1 MWVCVCVCACVWVWV
16 YVWVWV
22 CVCVSR
28 CVCACVCVW
37 FLKDPDWMYGGQKH
51 HVYSYAKNQM
61 HMRHVILT
69 CTMSHL
75 CMSHSWGISHSCV
88 SWLIDNKSCHIYACH
103 DSFMKSHI
111 TCICVVTHL
120 PRSQNMKCC
129 YSYSYFLLNIGRT
142 NSHESGHIHMRHVTI
157 ICVMSHSYASCHVHM
172 KHLTFIRVMAHSY
185 ACGGEAVLHV
195 HINLSIHMYI
205 CTYICIHIYIYTYIY
220 MYVYMCVCMYI

>member
-1 MWVCVCVCACVWVWV
+1 MFVCVCVSVLFLKDPKKNVGVCVFVCMCV
-16 YVWVWV
+16 SVSVCVCVWV

-61 HMRHVILT
+61 HMRHVTLT
-69 CTMSHL
+69 CTMSHS
-75 CMSHSWGISHSCV
+75 CMTHSWGISHSCV

-111 TCICVVTHL
+111 TCICVMTHP

-129 YSYSYFLLNIGRT
+129 SSYSYFLLNIGRT

-157 ICVMSHSYASCHVHM
+157 MCVMSHSYGSCQIRMSHVQFICVMSHSIYVIY
-172 KHLTFIRVMAHSY
+172 LRV
-185 ACGGEAVLHV
+185 
-195 HINLSIHMYI
+195 YI
-205 CTYICIHIYIYTYIY
+205 YRYTYIY
-220 MYVYMCVCMYI
+220 IYICQCICMYI